1 MAIKIYDLLYWKLN
15 TNFAMNKEKKGMK
28 NRLKLNIIID
38 LAMLLA
44 MALTSISGI
53 VIKSRAIRT
62 AIYGSRRLWSDI
74 HLWAGVAVMVL
85 LVVHIVLHWQM
96 VDGFFKKHIENKIAR
111 MVLYVVLLVLL
122 LLSTIPWIFVL

>member
-53 VIKSRAIRT
+53 IIKSKAIRT

-74 HLWAGVAVMVL
+74 HLWAGVAVIVL
-85 LVVHIVLHWQM
+85 LVVHIVLHWQV

-111 MVLYVVLLVLL
+111 IALYVVLLVLL